1 MNLKSLL
8 AITAL
13 TFSGATLA
21 MEDVD
26 PNALGETIQQMGDE
40 DPDTM
45 AEHMRM
51 WAEEQRRLANEA
63 AKEHGKP

>member
-1 MNLKSLL
+1 
-8 AITAL
+8 
-13 TFSGATLA
+13 TLA